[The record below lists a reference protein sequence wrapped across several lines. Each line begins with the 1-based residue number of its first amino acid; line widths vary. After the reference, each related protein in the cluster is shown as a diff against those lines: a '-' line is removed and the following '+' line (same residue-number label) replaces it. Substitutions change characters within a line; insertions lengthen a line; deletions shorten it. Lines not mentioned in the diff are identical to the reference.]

1 MNLERD
7 PMTRRQGVLHIDDV
21 SLRQLADL
29 HGTPTYVYARDVYRD
44 RARLLQHELK
54 GIPHFIC
61 YAVKAN
67 SNLSILR
74 DLGAMGLGADVVS
87 LGELRRAEKAGIPHE
102 RIVYSGVGKTKTE
115 LSTALELPLV
125 AINVESVFEWEHLEA
140 LARQNGSTP
149 HVCLRI
155 NPDVTANTQ
164 DKIAT
169 GHHGAKF
176 GLTLEAA
183 ETLAQRQSPLRIQ
196 GVSCHIG
203 SQLTSLAPIKAAGQV
218 ALKFTK
224 RLQELGHKLSILD
237 MGGGLGVCYRD
248 EQPPSIEDYAQVM
261 KKLQQAC
268 GLTLVLEPGRWLVAQ
283 AGFLLTRVL
292 GVKET
297 PHKKF
302 IVVDGGMNDLIRP
315 AFYDA
320 YHEIVPVEETSS
332 EEYVYDVV
340 GPICESGDILAPA
353 RRLPIQ
359 KEGNLLCVKTCGA
372 YGMSMAS
379 QYNSR
384 PRAAEVLIEG
394 KQMRVIRRRENL
406 NDLWAH
412 EEDV

>member
-1 MNLERD
+1 MNQEKD
-7 PMTRRQGVLHIDDV
+7 PMTRRDGVLHIDDV
-21 SLRQLADL
+21 NLQQLAEL
-29 HGTPTYVYARDVYRD
+29 HGTPTYVYARDVYRE
-44 RARLLQHELK
+44 RARLLQDELK
-54 GIPHFIC
+54 GIPHLIC

-67 SNLSILR
+67 SNLSILH

-87 LGELRRAEKAGIPHE
+87 LGELRRAEKAAIPHE
-102 RIVYSGVGKTKTE
+102 RMVYSGVGKTKAE
-115 LSTALELPLV
+115 LSAALTLPLT
-125 AINVESVFEWEHLEA
+125 AINVESIFEWQQLET
-140 LARQNGSTP
+140 LAHQSGQTP
-149 HVCLRI
+149 QVCLRI
-155 NPDVTANTQ
+155 NPDVAAHTQ

-183 ETLAQRQSPLRIQ
+183 EELAQRKSPIRIR

-203 SQLTSLAPIKAAGQV
+203 SQLTSLAPIEAAGQV
-218 ALKFTK
+218 ALGFIK
-224 RLQELGHKLSILD
+224 RLQNLGHNPSILD

-248 EQPPSIEDYAQVM
+248 EIPPSVGDYARVM
-261 KKLQQAC
+261 KKLQKAC
-268 GLTLVLEPGRWLVAQ
+268 GFTLVLEPGRWLVAQ

-302 IVVDGGMNDLIRP
+302 VVVDGGMNDLIRP

-320 YHEIVPVEETSS
+320 YHEIVSVEEASAT
-332 EEYVYDVV
+332 EHVYDVV

-353 RRLPIQ
+353 RKLPIQ

-384 PRAAEVLIEG
+384 PRAAEILVEG
-394 KQMRVIRRRENL
+394 NQMRVIRRRENL
-406 NDLWAH
+406 ADLWAH
-412 EEDV
+412 EENL